1 LVIPVVALAAVLV
14 RLLPLL
20 FGDGLLS
27 WGRYDDGVYYAA
39 SASLLDGRMPYRDFV
54 LLHPPLIALV
64 LLPFT
69 LLGRLTTDPIGLV
82 TARLTWMALGALAA
96 VLAARFAG
104 RWGAL
109 PALAAGL
116 WVACSAETSYAS
128 QSTFIEPVADLALL
142 GGLILLSCERERPR
156 HELVGGLLLGLALT
170 GKIWYV
176 APVGVLLLV
185 MLLGRRYRSTLRAG
199 GAAAVTAG
207 AILLPFFA
215 LAPRQ
220 MWHMVVYDQLSR
232 HADGKAGFLGRLGV
246 AVGGRYLHLS
256 PHLADVVAVLAT
268 IVVAAGIA
276 ACLRHRPSRPMAAV
290 ALTTLVV
297 LVASPSIFRH
307 YGSFS
312 SAPVGIS
319 LGVGWVLVA
328 RRLRAARPA
337 LSTRSTVVLRSLAI
351 AGLVVV
357 LAGGGVLITHPDHR
371 LFPRQQV
378 EAVLPHAGC
387 ITSDNPVTLEITDRL
402 SSDLRAGCPLPVDVT
417 GESYGVS
424 EPRRNDLAY
433 LVWLQQYL
441 RSGSTIILARHAGDG
456 LEQQAIRGLGTPLFH
471 HGTVTV
477 IRPDP
482 SRTPSAG

>member
-1 LVIPVVALAAVLV
+1 MIPVVALAAVLV

-20 FGDGLLS
+20 SGDGLLS

-39 SASLLDGRMPYRDFV
+39 SAALLDGRLPYRDFV

-64 LLPFT
+64 LLPFA
-69 LLGRLTTDPIGLV
+69 LLGRLTSDPTGLV
-82 TARLTWMALGALAA
+82 VARLTWMVLGTLTA

-104 RWGAL
+104 RWGTL

-142 GGLILLSCERERPR
+142 GGLVLLSCDRERPR
-156 HELVGGLLLGLALT
+156 HELVGGLLLGIALT

-185 MLLGRRYRSTLRAG
+185 MLVGHRYRGVLRAG
-199 GAAAVTAG
+199 GIAALAAA

-220 MWHMVVYDQLSR
+220 MWHMVVYDQLTR
-232 HADGKAGFLGRLGV
+232 HTAAKEGFLNRLGI

-256 PHLADVVAVLAT
+256 PHLSDVVAVAAT
-268 IVVAAGIA
+268 VVVVGGIA
-276 ACLRHRPSRPMAAV
+276 ACLRHGPARLMAAV

-297 LVASPSIFRH
+297 LVVSPSIFRH

-319 LGVGWVLVA
+319 LGVGWALIG
-328 RRLRAARPA
+328 RRLRSMGVR
-337 LSTRSTVVLRSLAI
+337 RGLAI
-351 AGLVVV
+351 AGLATI
-357 LAGGGVLITHPDHR
+357 LAGGGVLVTHPDHR
-371 LFPRQQV
+371 HFPRQEV
-378 EAVLPHAGC
+378 EAVLPHSGC

-402 SSDLRAGCPLPVDVT
+402 SSDLRAGCQLPVDVT
-417 GESYGVS
+417 GESYGVH
-424 EPRRNDLAY
+424 ERRRKDVAY
-433 LVWLQQYL
+433 LDWLQDYL
-441 RSGSTIILARHAGDG
+441 RSGSAIILARHRGDG
-456 LEQQAIRGLGTPLFH
+456 LEQQAIGSLGTPVYH
-471 HGTVTV
+471 RGAVTV
-477 IRPDP
+477 IRPGP